1 MTVPF
6 FKRIHMFV
14 NTNYDETFLKKNVT
28 GLIAVFYILF
38 TIFLSISPF

>member
-1 MTVPF
+1 
-6 FKRIHMFV
+6 MFV
-14 NTNYDETFLKKNVT
+14 NTNYDETFHKNVT